1 MANNNNNIILNVPN
15 LRFPEFTGEWKRTK
29 ISDLLEFFS
38 TNSLSWEQLD
48 YENGKIRNLHYG
60 LIHKGLPTMVDLSKE
75 TLPFVKGEAPR
86 NYTICKDGDVAFA
99 DASEDTN
106 DVAKAIEFINCNNE
120 DVICG
125 LHSIHGRDKT
135 KSTIVGYKGYAFASF
150 AFHKQIRRITQG
162 TKIYSISTK
171 NFNETYVGVPSIEEQ
186 TKIARLL
193 FLIDERISTQN
204 KIIEDFKKLMSAI
217 IDLFYTTGNQCCK
230 LSDLIIQTSERNNG
244 KTNNAVLSVSNK
256 NGFVLQNELFE
267 DRIIASDDTS
277 NYKIVQLNDFAYNPA
292 RINVGSIARLSEYNE
307 GIVSPMYICF
317 KTNKL
322 VLSEFLEQFFKTR
335 YFYQEMIKRLEGSV
349 RLCLSYESLC
359 DISMPLLSIETQNKI
374 QKRINT
380 ILSKIN
386 IETCVLKNLELEK
399 SFLLQQMFI

>member
-1 MANNNNNIILNVPN
+1 MANNNKNKILNVPN
-15 LRFPEFTGEWKRTK
+15 LRFPEFTGEWKK
-29 ISDLLEFFS
+29 VKVSDLLEFFS
-38 TNSLSWEQLD
+38 TNSLSWQQLG
-48 YENGKIRNLHYG
+48 YEDGKIKNLHYG
-60 LIHKGLPTMVDLSKE
+60 LIHKGLPTMVDISKE
-75 TLPFVKGEAPR
+75 PLPFVKGEAPC
-86 NYTICKDGDVAFA
+86 NYTICKDGDIAFA

-162 TKIYSISTK
+162 TKIYSIGTK

-230 LSDLIIQTSERNNG
+230 LSDLIIQTSKRNNG

-256 NGFVLQNELFE
+256 NGFVIQNELFE